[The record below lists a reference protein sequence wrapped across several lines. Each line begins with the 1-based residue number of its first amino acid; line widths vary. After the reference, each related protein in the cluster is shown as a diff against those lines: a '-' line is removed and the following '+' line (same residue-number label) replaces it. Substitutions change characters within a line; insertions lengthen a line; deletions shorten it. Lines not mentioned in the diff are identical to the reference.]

1 MKIILSAVVALML
14 LGCSDDNANKQTHA
28 TQLEHA
34 TPTQQHAT
42 QKVAQPRKVSEAPKV
57 VEKELPK
64 ETPPAEVKKV
74 VEVEAPKV
82 EVVSKEIATIPN
94 TKEEVKTQTEV
105 KVAPDGKKLYM
116 ACAACHGAKGEKSAL
131 GKSKVIQGWSVVK
144 IEDALKGYKDGSYGG
159 AMKGIMKGQASKL
172 SDDEIAAVAEYISK
186 LH

>member
-28 TQLEHA
+28 T
-34 TPTQQHAT
+34 PTQQHVT
-42 QKVAQPRKVSEAPKV
+42 QTQQHETHKVAQPSKV

-105 KVAPDGKKLYM
+105 KVAPDGEKLYM

-144 IEDALKGYKDGSYGG
+144 IEDALKGYKNGSYGG

-172 SDDEIAAVAEYISK
+172 SDDEMAAVAEYISK